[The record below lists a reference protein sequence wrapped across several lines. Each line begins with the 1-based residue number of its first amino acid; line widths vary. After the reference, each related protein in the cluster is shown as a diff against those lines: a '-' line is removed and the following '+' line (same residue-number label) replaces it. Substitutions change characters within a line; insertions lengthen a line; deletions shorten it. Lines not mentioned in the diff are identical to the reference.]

1 MPIWKTQPRQPAID
15 APLSG
20 FHAWLQG
27 LSRRDEHY
35 LISKPRRFAHE
46 EENYDAQYRNQP
58 TNRAVGEGVV
68 NICREYKG
76 DRTSPAIE
84 IGCGTGLASLGLAVE
99 KAYPYVLLTDPSPAF
114 LNIAKHKLGQA
125 EALSDQVGFGVL
137 MAEDLDRLPSQMFS
151 LVLLR
156 SVLHHVI
163 DIPAFVK
170 EAARVLK
177 PGGLMV
183 MEEPCQEGAV
193 LMASVAQFLPFLVA
207 AAGETWSPE
216 SQRLLQL
223 FLDKIKFYCRRDID
237 KSKGEDKH
245 IFRVDELHAVGDA
258 AGFTVHFVANQTFYN
273 WANKAR
279 GKPASELF
287 SDFMG
292 RYLQLCMRFDDS
304 FMDHFNRHLRPH
316 CAWIDELSRQGNGP
330 YNHGIFVWRRR

>member
-1 MPIWKTQPRQPAID
+1 MPTSKADQPADAID
-15 APLSG
+15 APLAE
-20 FHAWLQG
+20 FHAWLDG

-46 EENYDAQYRNQP
+46 ETDYDAQYRNQP
-58 TNRAVGEGVV
+58 TNRLVGEGVV
-68 NICREYKG
+68 NVCRHYQG
-76 DRTSPAIE
+76 DRSSPAIE
-84 IGCGTGLASLGLAVE
+84 IGCGTGLASLGLALE

-137 MAEDLDRLPSQMFS
+137 MAEDLERLPSGMFS
-151 LVLLR
+151 LIILR

-170 EAARVLK
+170 EASRVLK
-177 PGGLMV
+177 PRGLMV

-193 LMASVAQFLPFLVA
+193 LMASIAQFLPFVVTS
-207 AAGETWSPE
+207 AGETWSAE

-223 FLDKIKFYCRRDID
+223 FLDTMKFYCRRDID

-245 IFRVDELHAVGDA
+245 LFRVDELYAVGDA
-258 AGFTVHFVANQTFYN
+258 AGFSVHFAANQTFYSWTN
-273 WANKAR
+273 QAR
-279 GKPASELF
+279 ADPKHELF

-292 RYLQLCMRFDDS
+292 RYLQYCMRYDDA
-304 FMDHFNRHLRPH
+304 FMDLFNRHLRPH
-316 CAWIDELSRQGNGP
+316 CEWIDELSRKGNGP
-330 YNHGIFVWRRR
+330 YSHGLFVWKKR